1 MEPGT
6 PKAPVSGILE
16 HRSERAQVL
25 TVTSRQCEPDITVIG
40 LNGRVTLG
48 RESGQLEAA
57 VTKAMESGARKLVI
71 DLNEVSYIDSTGI
84 GIIAY
89 CFTRISK
96 AGGEA
101 LIAGAQ
107 GLVLDIFRV
116 TRLDSIIRF
125 FPDADAACD
134 SLRAAGQSV

>member
-1 MEPGT
+1 M
-6 PKAPVSGILE
+6 APASGILK
-16 HRSERAQVL
+16 HRSEGAQVL
-25 TVTSRQCEPDITVIG
+25 TVTSRQCEPDITIIG
-40 LNGRVTLG
+40 LSGRVTLG

-57 VTKAMESGARKLVI
+57 VTKAMDSGARKLVI
-71 DLNEVSYIDSTGI
+71 DLNGVSYIDSTGI

-101 LIAGAQ
+101 MIAGAK
-107 GLVLDIFRV
+107 GLVLDVFRV

>member
-1 MEPGT
+1 M
-6 PKAPVSGILE
+6 
-16 HRSERAQVL
+16 L
-25 TVTSRQCEPDITVIG
+25 TVTSRQCEPDIIVIG

-48 RESGQLEAA
+48 RESGQLEAS

-71 DLNEVSYIDSTGI
+71 DLGEVSYIDSTGI

-107 GLVLDIFRV
+107 GLVLDIFRI

-125 FPDADAACD
+125 FPDADAACN